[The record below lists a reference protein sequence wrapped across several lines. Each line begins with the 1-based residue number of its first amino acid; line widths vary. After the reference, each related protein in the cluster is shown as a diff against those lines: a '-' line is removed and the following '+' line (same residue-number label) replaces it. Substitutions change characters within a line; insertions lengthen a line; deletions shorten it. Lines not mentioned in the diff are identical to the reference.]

1 MTLDETETVNR
12 QRRHLTDL
20 AIGQATRGEWEAA
33 VSSNQQILE
42 LGGDTDAYNRLG
54 KALAELG
61 RHGEALE
68 AYQGALARD
77 ATNRIAERN
86 VGRLRVIA
94 GGGDAKAVADGKP
107 EKASA
112 SHFIE
117 EMGKTGHARLINLL
131 PAKQLAPLSAG
142 DAVEL
147 ALEGTLL
154 VARVGEVEVGQVE
167 PRIGSRLAKLMK
179 AGNRYEA
186 AITTVDRDEVR
197 VIIHE
202 VFAHPSNFGKVSFPG
217 SATGRPGDVRPY
229 IKGTALRYDDEE
241 ESEESEEETEEVE
254 ELDTSLPEFSAEPDL
269 EEELL
274 EEP

>member
-1 MTLDETETVNR
+1 MTLGETEATNR
-12 QRRHLTDL
+12 QRRHLTEV

-33 VSSNQQILE
+33 VITNREILE
-42 LGGDTDAYNRLG
+42 TGGDTDAYNRLG

-61 RHGEALE
+61 RNAEALE
-68 AYQGALARD
+68 AYQSALERD

-94 GGGDAKAVADGKP
+94 GGSAAPVGEGKP

-147 ALEGTLL
+147 VLDAGLL
-154 VARVGEVEVGQVE
+154 LAKVGEVEIGQVE

-179 AGNRYEA
+179 GGNRYEA

-202 VFAHPSNFGKVSFPG
+202 AFASPTNFGKVSFPG
-217 SATGRPGDVRPY
+217 SSGGRTGDVRPY
-229 IKGTALRYDDEE
+229 IKGTPLRYDDEE
-241 ESEESEEETEEVE
+241 ESEEYEEETEEVE
-254 ELDTSLPEFSAEPDL
+254 ELDTTLPEFSAEPDL

>member
-1 MTLDETETVNR
+1 MTLGETEATIR
-12 QRRHLTDL
+12 QRRHLTEV

-33 VSSNQQILE
+33 VATNREILE
-42 LGGDTDAYNRLG
+42 TGADTDAFNRLG

-61 RHGEALE
+61 RNAEALE
-68 AYQGALARD
+68 AYQSALERD

-94 GGGDAKAVADGKP
+94 GGGAAPVGEGKP
-107 EKASA
+107 ERASA

-147 ALEGTLL
+147 VLDGALLL
-154 VARVGEVEVGQVE
+154 AKVGEVEIGQVE
-167 PRIGSRLAKLMK
+167 PRIGSRLGKLIK
-179 AGNRYEA
+179 GGNRYDA

-202 VFAHPSNFGKVSFPG
+202 AFASPANFGKVSFPG
-217 SATGRPGDVRPY
+217 TSGGRPGDVRPY
-229 IKGTALRYDDEE
+229 IKGTPLRYDDEE
-241 ESEESEEETEEVE
+241 ESEEYEEETEEVE
-254 ELDTSLPEFSAEPDL
+254 ELDTTLPEFSAEPDL

>member
-1 MTLDETETVNR
+1 MTLGETDATNR
-12 QRRHLTDL
+12 QRRHLTEV

-33 VSSNQQILE
+33 VTTNREILE
-42 LGGDTDAYNRLG
+42 MGGDTDAYNRLG

-61 RHGEALE
+61 RNAEALE
-68 AYQGALARD
+68 AYQSALERD

-94 GGGDAKAVADGKP
+94 GGGAVPVGEGKP

-147 ALEGTLL
+147 ILDAGQLM
-154 VARVGEVEVGQVE
+154 ARVGEVEIGQVE

-179 AGNRYEA
+179 GGNRYEA

-202 VFAHPSNFGKVSFPG
+202 AFASPSNFGKVSFPG
-217 SATGRPGDVRPY
+217 TSGGRSSDVRPY
-229 IKGTALRYDDEE
+229 IKGTPLRYDDEE
-241 ESEESEEETEEVE
+241 ESEEYEEESEEVE
-254 ELDTSLPEFSAEPDL
+254 ELDTTLPEFSAEPDL

>member
-1 MTLDETETVNR
+1 MTLGETEATNR
-12 QRRHLTDL
+12 QRRHLTEV

-33 VSSNQQILE
+33 VATNREILE
-42 LGGDTDAYNRLG
+42 TGGDTDAYNRLG

-61 RHGEALE
+61 RNAEALE
-68 AYQGALARD
+68 AYQSALERD

-94 GGGDAKAVADGKP
+94 GGSAAPAGEGKP

-147 ALEGTLL
+147 VLDAGLL
-154 VARVGEVEVGQVE
+154 LAKVGEVEIGQVE

-179 AGNRYEA
+179 GGNRYEA

-202 VFAHPSNFGKVSFPG
+202 AFASPANFGKVSFPG
-217 SATGRPGDVRPY
+217 SSGGRTGDVRPY
-229 IKGTALRYDDEE
+229 IKGTPLRYDDEE
-241 ESEESEEETEEVE
+241 ESEEYEEETEEVE
-254 ELDTSLPEFSAEPDL
+254 ELDTTLPEFSAEPDL

>member
-1 MTLDETETVNR
+1 MTLGETEATNR
-12 QRRHLTDL
+12 QRRHLTDV

-33 VSSNQQILE
+33 VVTNRELLE
-42 LGGDTDAYNRLG
+42 TGGDTDAYNRLG

-61 RHGEALE
+61 RNAEALE
-68 AYQGALARD
+68 AYQSALERD

-94 GGGDAKAVADGKP
+94 GGTAAAVGEGKP

-147 ALEGTLL
+147 VLDAGLL
-154 VARVGEVEVGQVE
+154 LAKVGEVEIGQIE

-179 AGNRYEA
+179 GGNRYEA

-202 VFAHPSNFGKVSFPG
+202 AFASPANFGKVSFPG
-217 SATGRPGDVRPY
+217 SSGGRTGDVRPY
-229 IKGTALRYDDEE
+229 IKGTPLRYDDEE
-241 ESEESEEETEEVE
+241 ESEEYEEETEEVE
-254 ELDTSLPEFSAEPDL
+254 ELDTTLPEFSAEPDL

>member
-1 MTLDETETVNR
+1 MTLGETEATNR
-12 QRRHLTDL
+12 QRRHLTEV

-33 VSSNQQILE
+33 VATNREILE

-61 RHGEALE
+61 RNAEALE
-68 AYQGALARD
+68 AYQSALERD

-94 GGGDAKAVADGKP
+94 GGEAAPVGEGKP

-147 ALEGTLL
+147 YLDGALLL
-154 VARVGEVEVGQVE
+154 AKVGEVEVGQVE

-179 AGNRYEA
+179 GGNRYEA

-202 VFAHPSNFGKVSFPG
+202 AFASPANFGKVSFPG
-217 SATGRPGDVRPY
+217 TSGGRAGDVRPY
-229 IKGTALRYDDEE
+229 IKGTPLRYDDEE
-241 ESEESEEETEEVE
+241 ESEEYEEETEEVE
-254 ELDTSLPEFSAEPDL
+254 ELDTTLPEFSAEPDL